1 MSEIALYNTLTKL
14 GVEPDEAERAV
25 ADVASS
31 KEVATK
37 ADIVALKSEFKAE
50 IAKIKIELKY
60 MRWVLGL
67 IFVMNVAILI
77 KLFS

>member
-60 MRWVLGL
+60 MRWVGL